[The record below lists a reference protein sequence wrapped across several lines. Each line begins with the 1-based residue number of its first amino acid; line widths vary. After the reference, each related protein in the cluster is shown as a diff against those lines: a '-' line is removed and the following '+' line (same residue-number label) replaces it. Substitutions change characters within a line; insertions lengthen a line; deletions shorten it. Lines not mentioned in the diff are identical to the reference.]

1 MDSSTLSPI
10 IVYLPAVNL
19 LQPVRRRKQR
29 SDSGIKRGS
38 RKSVKST
45 KPQIEEHKP
54 IEAKQPIIVYLPD
67 INLLPP
73 KRRRRRTSAPR
84 VKEVEEQDN
93 TTDFRAEVVG
103 TGEIA
108 EATKKYL
115 TTISKY
121 PLLKKEEEPIIAQQI
136 VDATNTVKKY
146 VLELRGCVGVYIRLI
161 DEAVNGSRRIDSIV
175 KQNKEDEELPTDL
188 GDKLLELR
196 EIYTKMS
203 NYWSWFKAEYTNSD
217 LFDFYYSELTKWFTK
232 GLNVIKSLDLNER
245 ADSAVRSDMVNTLK
259 RLEDI
264 YKKRESEP
272 LTIEEK
278 AFIFDVEDTYFESA
292 EKLIRQAQAL
302 FRAEED
308 QSKAKEK
315 MICANL
321 RLVVSVAKKFSNK
334 DVPLLDLIQE
344 GNKGLM
350 TAVDKFDHTKGFK
363 FSTYATWWIR
373 QAIHHSISDTGR
385 LIRVPVHMTD
395 AINKVALA
403 QTEYQLEFGQEATPE
418 EVATATDMPV
428 VKVRNLMCIAKT
440 PVSLQRK
447 VSDSDDATM
456 EDFIEDSDADDPR
469 DIAAKNS
476 LKENITKV
484 LNELDP
490 REREIVILR
499 FGLNGEEPQTL
510 EEVGL
515 KFHVTRERIRQLEA
529 KAIKRMRHPELLKML
544 ESPN

>member
-38 RKSVKST
+38 RKSVKSA
-45 KPQIEEHKP
+45 KIQIEEPKP
-54 IEAKQPIIVYLPD
+54 VETKQPIIVYLPAV
-67 INLLPP
+67 NLLPP
-73 KRRRRRTSAPR
+73 RRRRKRTSSK
-84 VKEVEEQDN
+84 KEIELIETDH
-93 TTDFRAEVVG
+93 TSDFRTEVTG

-121 PLLKKEEEPIIAQQI
+121 PLLKKNEEPIIAQQI

-146 VLELRGCVGVYIRLI
+146 VLEFRGCIGVYISLI

-196 EIYTKMS
+196 EIYNKMS
-203 NYWSWFKAEYTNSD
+203 NYWSWFKAEYTNRD
-217 LFDFYYSELTKWFTK
+217 LFDFYYGELTELFIK

-264 YKKRESEP
+264 YKKRKSEP
-272 LTIEEK
+272 LTTEEK
-278 AFIFDVEDTYFESA
+278 AFVFDVENTYFESA
-292 EKLIRQAQAL
+292 EKLIKQAQAL

-321 RLVVSVAKKFSNK
+321 RLVVSVAKKFGNK

-418 EVATATDMPV
+418 EVAAATDMPV
-428 VKVRNLMCIAKT
+428 SKVRNLMCIAKT
-440 PVSLQRK
+440 PVSLQKK

-456 EDFIEDSDADDPR
+456 EDFVEDSDAVDPVET
-469 DIAAKNS
+469 ASVNS
-476 LKENITKV
+476 IKENIASV
-484 LNELDP
+484 LNELDD
-490 REREIVILR
+490 RERRILILR
-499 FGLNGEEPQTL
+499 FGLDGDAPQTL

-529 KAIKRMRHPELLKML
+529 KALKKLRHPEYIKRLM
-544 ESPN
+544 